1 MKGKFYHSSETINTN
16 GHWAVG
22 TEWGFIS
29 SKGGKMYNV
38 EMQDKGFYCD
48 CPAFK
53 KCKHIKQ
60 VERGF
65 DEENSPLC
73 WIPW

>member
-1 MKGKFYHSSETINTN
+1 MASVTKFYHRSDEIKTN

-22 TEWGFIS
+22 TEWNFLS
-29 SKGGKMYNV
+29 SKGNSTYTV
-38 EMQDKGFYCD
+38 EMNDKGFYCD

-60 VERGF
+60 VEDGF
-65 DEENSPLC
+65 C
-73 WIPW
+73 G

>member
-1 MKGKFYHSSETINTN
+1 MAFATKFHHRSTEINTN

-22 TEWGFIS
+22 TEWELIS
-29 SKGGKMYNV
+29 SKGDKTYTV
-38 EMQDKGFYCD
+38 EMSDKGFYCD

-53 KCKHIKQ
+53 KCKHITQ

-65 DEENSPLC
+65 IE
-73 WIPW
+73 

>member
-1 MKGKFYHSSETINTN
+1 MKNSTKFYHRSDEINTK

-22 TEWGFIS
+22 IMWNALS
-29 SKGGKMYNV
+29 SKGDKTYNI
-38 EMQDKGFYCD
+38 EMNDKGFYCD

-60 VERGF
+60 VEDGF
-65 DEENSPLC
+65 C
-73 WIPW
+73 G